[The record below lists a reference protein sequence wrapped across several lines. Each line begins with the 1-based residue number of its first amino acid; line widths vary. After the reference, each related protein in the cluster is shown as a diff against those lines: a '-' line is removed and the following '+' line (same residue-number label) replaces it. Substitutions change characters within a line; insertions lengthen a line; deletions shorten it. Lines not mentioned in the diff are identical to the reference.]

1 MVEVVVLRRAVM
13 VAWFL
18 TLSAGYGSSKR
29 VEQFKPLVIKLP
41 TDDEVDDGRKKVM
54 IFFGTDWNRI
64 KDVQSKV
71 SDAVLGKEKSVE
83 KTTPEYEKLKH
94 YVFELENHLAEAQ
107 KHAYLLVKR
116 HRELGQSL
124 LDFGKAV
131 KLLRAC
137 EGEPT
142 GKAFSDLG
150 TKSELLSIKLQK
162 VAQQV
167 LMNFEEPLKDYVRY
181 VQSIKHNEALH
192 SGNIVNW
199 QKQQMTNSCSHVLT
213 K

>member
-1 MVEVVVLRRAVM
+1 
-13 VAWFL
+13 
-18 TLSAGYGSSKR
+18 SAGYRSSKR
-29 VEQFKPLVIKLP
+29 VEQFKPLVIKPP

-64 KDVQSKV
+64 RDVQSKV
-71 SDAVLGKEKSVE
+71 SDAVLGKEKPVE

-107 KHAYLLVKR
+107 KHAYRLVKM

-150 TKSELLSIKLQK
+150 NKFELLSIKLQK

-181 VQSIKHNEALH
+181 VQSIKVIFSSFCL
-192 SGNIVNW
+192 W
-199 QKQQMTNSCSHVLT
+199 D
-213 K
+213 

>member
-1 MVEVVVLRRAVM
+1 
-13 VAWFL
+13 
-18 TLSAGYGSSKR
+18 
-29 VEQFKPLVIKLP
+29 
-41 TDDEVDDGRKKVM
+41 M

-107 KHAYLLVKR
+107 KHAYRLVKR

-181 VQSIKHNEALH
+181 TCLDIKLYPLAFILCIQGDNSITRHCIQATFDNLMLTCSDKVGEAEKEYREVTTATPYMVVLR
-192 SGNIVNW
+192 
-199 QKQQMTNSCSHVLT
+199 KQR
-213 K
+213 